1 MKKRT
6 IIAILIAFT
15 LTFGVTALWNTAET
29 DRHSSDTDTSII
41 EQNGAQAGKDKKKG
55 NAVVSA
61 IKAPFKA
68 IGRLFGRGGDK
79 GKLRRLT
86 EKDVEKFEATGVA
99 RVDDNRSGKREKR
112 ESAGTARG
120 HLAEGRSLL
129 SAGRINEAIEELSIA
144 VSLDPALNE
153 AHSLLGVAF
162 DRKGM
167 SERARESYE
176 RAVKAEPEDAQT
188 LNNLGYSLYL
198 NGNYRAA
205 VDRLKRAAKLSPTDE
220 RILNNLALAQCR
232 LGKYK
237 DALKSFTRAGG
248 AFKGRVNTAAMLER
262 AGRDAEAIEQ
272 YEAAR
277 SMEPNS
283 SVVLRRLADL
293 YQRQGRVGEAQAAR
307 VTLASLG
314 GSSSSSSNQLTA
326 GAN

>member
-15 LTFGVTALWNTAET
+15 LTFGVTAFWNAAET
-29 DRHSSDTDTSII
+29 NVRDGDTDTNII
-41 EQNGAQAGKDKKKG
+41 EQNGAQAGKTKKKGG

-61 IKAPFKA
+61 LKAPFKA
-68 IGRLFGRGGDK
+68 LGKLFGGGKDE
-79 GKLRRLT
+79 GKLQRLT
-86 EKDVEKFEATGVA
+86 EKDAEKFEAAGVA
-99 RVDDNRSGKREKR
+99 RVEDNRSEKKER
-112 ESAGTARG
+112 LKTSGGSALD
-120 HLAEGRSLL
+120 HLALGRSLL
-129 SAGRINEAIEELSIA
+129 ASGRINEAIGELSLAASI
-144 VSLDPALNE
+144 DPTLTE

-176 RAVKAEPEDAQT
+176 RAVKVEPQDAQT

-205 VDRLKRAAKLSPTDE
+205 VDRLKRAAKLAPGDD

-232 LGKYK
+232 LGKYA
-237 DALKSFTRAGG
+237 DARKSFTRASGEYM
-248 AFKGRVNTAAMLER
+248 GRINTASMLER
-262 AGRDAEAIEQ
+262 AGRDSEAIEQ

-277 SMEPNS
+277 RIQPNS

-293 YQRQGRVGEAQAAR
+293 YQRYGRTNEAQAAR
-307 VTLASLG
+307 VALASSG
-314 GSSSSSSNQLTA
+314 GDAIASGGN
-326 GAN
+326 

>member
-6 IIAILIAFT
+6 IIAIFIAFT
-15 LTFGVTALWNTAET
+15 LTFGVTALWSEALTNVREG
-29 DRHSSDTDTSII
+29 DTDTNII
-41 EQNGAQAGKDKKKG
+41 EQNGAEAGKIKDKKKG

-61 IKAPFKA
+61 LKAPFKA
-68 IGRLFGRGGDK
+68 IGRLFGRGKDDR
-79 GKLRRLT
+79 LQRLT

-99 RVDDNRSGKREKR
+99 RVDDSRSDKKEKMKTAAVSARE
-112 ESAGTARG
+112 
-120 HLAEGRSLL
+120 HLTEGRRLL
-129 SAGRINEAIEELSIA
+129 SQGSINEAIAELSLA
-144 VSLDPALNE
+144 ASLDATLSE
-153 AHSLLGVAF
+153 AHNLLGVAF

-167 SERARESYE
+167 SERARASYE

-205 VDRLKRAAKLSPTDE
+205 IDKLKRASKLAPADE

-237 DALKSFTRAGG
+237 DARKSFTRAGG
-248 AFKGRVNTAAMLER
+248 EFMGYVNTATMLER

-277 SMEPNS
+277 RINSNS

-293 YQRQGRVGEAQAAR
+293 YQRYGRTNEAQAAR
-307 VTLASLG
+307 VALTGIGGEAVASWG
-314 GSSSSSSNQLTA
+314 N
-326 GAN
+326 

>member
-1 MKKRT
+1 MRKRT
-6 IIAILIAFT
+6 IIAFLLAFT
-15 LTFGVTALWNTAET
+15 LTFGITALWNAAET
-29 DRHSSDTDTSII
+29 NVREGDTDTNII
-41 EQNGAQAGKDKKKG
+41 EQNGAEAGKIKEKKKS
-55 NAVVSA
+55 NAVISA
-61 IKAPFKA
+61 LKAPFKA
-68 IGRLFGRGGDK
+68 LGKLFGKGGDD
-79 GKLRRLT
+79 GKLQRLT
-86 EKDVEKFEATGVA
+86 EKDVEKFETTGVA
-99 RVDDNRSGKREKR
+99 RVDDIRSDKKAKTV
-112 ESAGTARG
+112 SGTALS

-129 SAGRINEAIEELSIA
+129 AAGRINEAIAELSLA
-144 VSLDPALNE
+144 ASLDPTLSE

-167 SERARESYE
+167 GERAREAYE
-176 RAVKAEPEDAQT
+176 RAVKVEPEDAQT

-205 VDRLKRAAKLSPTDE
+205 MDRLKRAARLAPGDE

-232 LGKYK
+232 LGKYG

-248 AFKGRVNTAAMLER
+248 EFMGRINTATMLER

-277 SMEPNS
+277 RIQSNS

-293 YQRQGRVGEAQAAR
+293 YQRQGREGEAQAAR
-307 VTLASLG
+307 IALATSGGDSLAS
-314 GSSSSSSNQLTA
+314 

>member
-6 IIAILIAFT
+6 VIAILIAFT
-15 LTFGVTALWNTAET
+15 LTFGVTALWNAAQTNVREG
-29 DRHSSDTDTSII
+29 DTDTNVI
-41 EQNGAQAGKDKKKG
+41 EQNGAEAGKIRDKKKG
-55 NAVVSA
+55 NPVLSA
-61 IKAPFKA
+61 LKVPFKA
-68 IGRLFGRGGDK
+68 IGRLFGKGGDD
-79 GKLRRLT
+79 GRLQRMT
-86 EKDVEKFEATGVA
+86 EKDAQKFEATGVA
-99 RVDDNRSGKREKR
+99 RVEDSRTEKR
-112 ESAGTARG
+112 DRQKTVSGSALE
-120 HLAEGRSLL
+120 HLVEGRTLL
-129 SAGRINEAIEELSIA
+129 AAGQLNEAIAELSMA
-144 VSLDPALNE
+144 ANLDPTLSE

-205 VDRLKRAAKLSPTDE
+205 VDRLKRAARLAPGDE

-237 DALKSFTRAGG
+237 EALKSFTRAGG
-248 AFKGRVNTAAMLER
+248 DLMGRINTATMLER

-277 SMEPNS
+277 TIQPNS
-283 SVVLRRLADL
+283 SIVLRRLADL
-293 YQRQGRVGEAQAAR
+293 YERQGRANEAQAAR
-307 VTLASLG
+307 VALANTGGDSLAS
-314 GSSSSSSNQLTA
+314 

>member
-15 LTFGVTALWNTAET
+15 LTFGITALWNSAET
-29 DRHSSDTDTSII
+29 NVREGDTDTNII
-41 EQNGAQAGKDKKKG
+41 EQNGAEAGKIKDKKKG

-61 IKAPFKA
+61 LKAPFKA
-68 IGRLFGRGGDK
+68 IGRLFGK
-79 GKLRRLT
+79 GKDDDRLQRMT
-86 EKDVEKFEATGVA
+86 EKDLEKFETTGVA
-99 RVDDNRSGKREKR
+99 RVDDSRSERKERTKTAGG
-112 ESAGTARG
+112 SARD
-120 HLAEGRSLL
+120 HLAEGRALL
-129 SAGRINEAIEELSIA
+129 SAGRVNEAIAELSLA
-144 VSLDPALNE
+144 ASLDPSLSE

-167 SERARESYE
+167 PERARDSYE
-176 RAVKAEPEDAQT
+176 RAVKVEPEDAQT

-205 VDRLKRAAKLSPTDE
+205 VDRLKRAARLAPSDE

-248 AFKGRVNTAAMLER
+248 EFMGRINTATMLER

-272 YEAAR
+272 YEAALR
-277 SMEPNS
+277 IQSNS
-283 SVVLRRLADL
+283 SVALRRLADL
-293 YQRQGRVGEAQAAR
+293 YERYGRTNEAQAAR
-307 VTLASLG
+307 VTLAGTG
-314 GSSSSSSNQLTA
+314 GDAIASWGN
-326 GAN
+326 

>member
-6 IIAILIAFT
+6 IIAILLAFT
-15 LTFGVTALWNTAET
+15 LTFGVTALWSDALTNVREG
-29 DRHSSDTDTSII
+29 DTDTNII
-41 EQNGAQAGKDKKKG
+41 EQNGAEAGKIKEKKG

-68 IGRLFGRGGDK
+68 IGRLFGRGKDNQFQ
-79 GKLRRLT
+79 RLT
-86 EKDVEKFEATGVA
+86 EKDVEKFETTGVA
-99 RVDDNRSGKREKR
+99 RVEDSRSEKKEKAGSVSANARE
-112 ESAGTARG
+112 
-120 HLAEGRSLL
+120 HLTEGRALL
-129 SAGRINEAIEELSIA
+129 NVGRINEAIAELSLA
-144 VSLDPALNE
+144 ASLDPTLSE

-167 SERARESYE
+167 PERAKDSYE

-205 VDRLKRAAKLSPTDE
+205 VDKLKRAAKLAPADE

-248 AFKGRVNTAAMLER
+248 EYMGRINTAAMLER
-262 AGRDAEAIEQ
+262 AGRDTEAIEQ
-272 YEAAR
+272 YEAALR
-277 SMEPNS
+277 IQANS
-283 SVVLRRLADL
+283 EVAMRRLADL
-293 YQRQGRVGEAQAAR
+293 YARSGRTNEAQATR
-307 VTLASLG
+307 VSLANAGSQTLAWE
-314 GSSSSSSNQLTA
+314 
-326 GAN
+326 AN

>member
-15 LTFGVTALWNTAET
+15 LTFGITALWNSAET
-29 DRHSSDTDTSII
+29 NVREGDTDTNII
-41 EQNGAQAGKDKKKG
+41 EQNGAEAGRIKDKKKG

-61 IKAPFKA
+61 LKAPFKA
-68 IGRLFGRGGDK
+68 IGKLFGRGKDDR
-79 GKLRRLT
+79 LQRLT
-86 EKDVEKFEATGVA
+86 EKDLEKFETTGVE
-99 RVDDNRSGKREKR
+99 RVDDSRSEKK
-112 ESAGTARG
+112 EKAKTAGASARD
-120 HLAEGRSLL
+120 HLAEGRALL
-129 SAGRINEAIEELSIA
+129 ASGRINEAIAELSTA
-144 VSLDPALNE
+144 ASLDPSLSE
-153 AHSLLGVAF
+153 AHNLLGVAF

-167 SERARESYE
+167 NDRARDSYE
-176 RAVKAEPEDAQT
+176 RAVKVEPEDAQT

-205 VDRLKRAAKLSPTDE
+205 VDRLKRASKLAPADE

-232 LGKYK
+232 LGKYR

-248 AFKGRVNTAAMLER
+248 EFMGRINTATMLER

-277 SMEPNS
+277 RIQSDS

-293 YQRQGRVGEAQAAR
+293 YERYGRTNEAQATR
-307 VTLASLG
+307 VALAGSGGGDSL
-314 GSSSSSSNQLTA
+314 A
-326 GAN
+326 WGAN